1 MNAQNKSIVII
12 SQIKRNV
19 SETAKEFIQKFL
31 IINVLKIVQVVHRIL
46 YLKEYVNAQII
57 FIELEKIIINVQKQ
71 ELAQVNILI

>member
-19 SETAKEFIQKFL
+19 SEIAKEFIQKVL
-31 IINVLKIVQVVHRIL
+31 IINVLKHVQMIHRIL
-46 YLKEYVNAQII
+46 HLKEYVNAQII

>member
-46 YLKEYVNAQII
+46 HLKEYVNAQII